1 MTFKGKIMDNKSIWD
16 LISKI
21 AMPKILNGGNT
32 HPSPSSADSAQQNS
46 SDNGDAPSFEQDSNF
61 QPSEE
66 NFSTDNGNEKNM
78 SGSFLK
84 SYNPFAS
91 PLIEKPQITSQ
102 RAEKPLRN
110 TIDLRGSKN
119 LTNGEKKEKTRNII
133 DLINRHNYYSN
144 KIKNGK

>member
-1 MTFKGKIMDNKSIWD
+1 MDNKSIWD

-32 HPSPSSADSAQQNS
+32 QTYPIDSHSSSVESDTQNSNGDGSSPSFAPDSK
-46 SDNGDAPSFEQDSNF
+46 F

-66 NFSTDNGNEKNM
+66 NSSTFQTNEKTM

-102 RAEKPLRN
+102 RAEKPLRS

-119 LTNGEKKEKTRNII
+119 LTSGEKKEKTRNII
-133 DLINRHNYYSN
+133 ELINRHNYYSN
-144 KIKNGK
+144 KIKKGK